1 MMHLRFPRKPEDS
14 GHLLLQSR
22 LPKAIACAVHSQMA
36 PQTPVGQ
43 PKRSSEDKSRTK
55 GKAH

>member
-1 MMHLRFPRKPEDS
+1 MHLRFPRKPEDS

-55 GKAH
+55 GKTH